1 LVPFCMTRF
10 FSPRNTITHQR
21 DEKAGCYF
29 SRQPF
34 SKSYPYF
41 EVELVELQGDL
52 DQIDKESELEK
63 SGVVFG
69 CLHEQS
75 FIIRNPMDSKIDKG
89 GEVQVYV
96 YSHCLLIYMIT
107 SKLM

>member
-1 LVPFCMTRF
+1 MLFCF
-10 FSPRNTITHQR
+10 RNKIALR
-21 DEKAGCYF
+21 ESDKAGCYF

-41 EVELVELQGDL
+41 EVELIELQEDL
-52 DQIDKESELEK
+52 NKEKEEGGLDKN
-63 SGVVFG
+63 GVILG

-75 FIIRNPMDSKIDKG
+75 FIIRNPMDSSIDKG

-96 YSHCLLIYMIT
+96 ISNCLLN
-107 SKLM
+107 